1 MLKAYRN
8 KKFVFGTKSQTL
20 EALSGLLQYS
30 AIPQL
35 VRISEKDWHEK
46 ADLILDHIEEKFQ
59 GKQVAVRSSA
69 GCEDQEA
76 ESKAGQF
83 GTVLGLD
90 STNRQSLS
98 DAVDEVFASY
108 AKGEFRIRQNE
119 EVFVQEYITDSI
131 LSGVIFTQDLNTGA
145 PYYVINY
152 DDISGRTDSVTAGNH
167 LSYSLYVYR
176 NSFEMIHSPRWQAV
190 LTAVMEIEDIT
201 SENQLD
207 IEFALQKDNTVQIFQ
222 VRRIT
227 TQPNWNR
234 GITIQIEDSLRRI
247 RGFIENRMQPLP
259 GIYGSQPVYGQMPD
273 WNPAEMIGLAP
284 RQLAASLY
292 SELITNQTWRKARSL
307 MGYSEPKGQPLMVFF
322 GGQPF
327 IDVRLSFHSFIPA
340 SLPET
345 TAQKL
350 VDAWIERLKDAPELH
365 DKVEF
370 DVAITALTFDFE
382 SRFQKQMSDAGLT
395 EEEYNCF
402 KDCLSDLT
410 NRFVSGEVCP
420 IDEHIG
426 YIERLEDIRS
436 QAEQHYNEYD
446 LTTVRYLV
454 ESCLEYGTLPFSI
467 LARHGFIA
475 NSFLLSMVT
484 AGVFTEDELQAFME
498 SIETVAG
505 QLIRDTQLFGTGGLS
520 EEEFLK
526 QYGHLRPGTYDIQ
539 TSRYDQNPEYIC
551 RTGTAVEKA
560 SHTTVIEKTFS
571 LTPLQNKQIK
581 ALLERYGFKV
591 SVDDFVQYMKDAI
604 RAREYAKFMF
614 TRCISDIL
622 EYIADWGKQKGLS
635 REELSYIS
643 LHDILDTDI
652 KTNGRD
658 LEETLRKISQKN
670 QADYKVT
677 QALKLPML
685 IQEINDIY
693 IVPIR
698 ISKPNYITQKA
709 IESKVICLSDDIEKN
724 KLRDAIVVVEQADP
738 GYDWM
743 FTYGI
748 SGLITMFGGANS
760 HMAIRCAELGIPAAI
775 GCGPIIFEQVSSAK
789 RIRLDCE
796 SHRIIPLAN

>member
-1 MLKAYRN
+1 MLKAYGN

-20 EALSGLLQYS
+20 ESLSGLLQYS
-30 AIPQL
+30 SIPAL
-35 VRISEKDWHEK
+35 VRISEREWHEK
-46 ADLILDHIEEKFQ
+46 RDLVLEHIEEKFR

-90 STNRQSLS
+90 INNRQSLI
-98 DAVDEVFASY
+98 DGINEVFNSY
-108 AKGEFRIRQNE
+108 SRDEFRIKKDE
-119 EVFVQEYITDSI
+119 EVFVQEFISDTA

-167 LSYSLYVYR
+167 LSYSLYIYR
-176 NSFEMIHSPRWQAV
+176 KSFEMIHSPRWQAV
-190 LTAVMEIEDIT
+190 LTAVMEIEEIT

-234 GITIQIEDSLRRI
+234 GISIQIEDSLRRI

-259 GIYGSQPVYGQMPD
+259 GIYGCQPVYGQMPD

-292 SELITNQTWRKARSL
+292 SELITNQTWRKARNL

-327 IDVRLSFHSFIPA
+327 IDVRLSFHSFIPS
-340 SLPET
+340 SLPENI
-345 TAQKL
+345 AQKL
-350 VDAWIERLKDAPELH
+350 VDVWIERLKEAPELH

-382 SRFQKQMSDAGLT
+382 VRYQNQMAEAGLT
-395 EEEYNCF
+395 EKEYECF
-402 KDCLSDLT
+402 RECLRDLT
-410 NRFVSGEVCP
+410 YKFVSGQVSP
-420 IDEHIG
+420 ISEHIG
-426 YIERLEDIRS
+426 YIERLENIRQ

-475 NSFLLSMVT
+475 SSFLLSMVT
-484 AGVFTEDELQAFME
+484 AGVFTEEEQQAFME

-505 QLIRDTQLFGTGGLS
+505 QLIRDTQLFGTGSLS

-526 QYGHLRPGTYDIQ
+526 EYGHLRPGTYDIQ

-551 RTGTAVEKA
+551 RTGNVSELVSSPPVK
-560 SHTTVIEKTFS
+560 EKTFS
-571 LTPLQNKQIK
+571 LTPLQNKKIK
-581 ALLERYGFKV
+581 ALLERYGLDVTTDVFL
-591 SVDDFVQYMKDAI
+591 QYIRDAI

-614 TRCISDIL
+614 TRCISDVL
-622 EYIADWGKQKGLS
+622 EYIADWGKHKGLS
-635 REELSYIS
+635 REELSYIP
-643 LHDILDTDI
+643 LHDILETDI

-658 LEETLRKISQKN
+658 LEETLRQISQKN

-709 IESKVICLSDDIEKN
+709 IESPVICLSEDMEKN
-724 KLRDAIVVVEQADP
+724 RLRNAIVVVEQADP

-748 SGLITMFGGANS
+748 AGLITMFGGANS

>member
-1 MLKAYRN
+1 MLKADHK
-8 KKFVFGTKSQTL
+8 KKFAFGTKAQTL
-20 EALSGLLQYS
+20 ERLADELQNSHVPPLL
-30 AIPQL
+30 
-35 VRISEKDWHEK
+35 RISETDWRKKTE
-46 ADLILDHIEEKFQ
+46 LSLDHIQQMFQ
-59 GKQVAVRSSA
+59 GKKVAVRSSA

-83 GTVLGLD
+83 GTVLELETED
-90 STNRQSLS
+90 REILREAIDT
-98 DAVDEVFASY
+98 VFESY
-108 AKGEFRIRQNE
+108 ALEALHHQTNNE
-119 EVFVQEYITDSI
+119 IFVQEFIGDTV

-176 NSFEMIHSPRWQAV
+176 ESFEMLHSPRWQAV
-190 LTAVMEIEDIT
+190 LASVAEIEEIT

-207 IEFALQKDNTVQIFQ
+207 IEFALLKDNSVQLFQ

-234 GITIQIEDSLRRI
+234 GISLRIEDSLRRI
-247 RGFIENRMQPLP
+247 RKFIEGRMRPLP
-259 GIYGSQPVYGQMPD
+259 GIYGSQSIYGQMPD

-284 RQLAASLY
+284 RQLSASLY
-292 SELITNQTWRKARSL
+292 SELITNKTWRNARSL
-307 MGYSEPKGQPLMVFF
+307 MGYAEPKGHPLMVFL

-340 SLPET
+340 SLSAPI
-345 TAQKL
+345 AQKL
-350 VDAWIERLKDAPELH
+350 VDAWIQHLKEAPELH

-370 DVAITALTFDFE
+370 EVAITAFTFDFE
-382 SRFQKQMSDAGLT
+382 SRFEKQAAAANLT
-395 EEEYNCF
+395 EDEYNSF
-402 KDCLSDLT
+402 KESLRILT
-410 NRFVSGEVCP
+410 NDLVGGHVCL
-420 IDEHIG
+420 IKEHIE
-426 YIERLEDIRS
+426 YIERLDEIRQ
-436 QAEQHYNEYD
+436 QAELQYDGHD
-446 LTTVRYLV
+446 LTTVRHLV
-454 ESCLEYGTLPFSI
+454 EACIEYGTLPFSI

-475 NSFLLSMVT
+475 NSFLFSMISE
-484 AGVFTEDELQAFME
+484 GLFSEEEGQAFME

-505 QLIRDTQLFGTGGLS
+505 QLVRDTQLFGAGGLS
-520 EEEFLK
+520 EEEFLN

-551 RTGTAVEKA
+551 RTGMSAEPVPVTP
-560 SHTTVIEKTFS
+560 S
-571 LTPLQNKQIK
+571 LKK
-581 ALLERYGFKV
+581 
-591 SVDDFVQYMKDAI
+591 DFVLTDAQNLLLRDLLQKNGIEVTVEDFLQYIRDGI

-643 LHDILDTDI
+643 LHDILETDI

-658 LEETLRKISQKN
+658 LEEALRKISQKN
-670 QADYKVT
+670 QAEYKVT
-677 QALKLPML
+677 QALKLPMI
-685 IQEINDIY
+685 IQEVNDIY

-709 IESKVICLSDDIEKN
+709 VESQIICLSDDVEKN

-748 SGLITMFGGANS
+748 AGLITMFGGANS

-775 GCGPIIFEQVSSAK
+775 GCGPIIFEQVSNAK
-789 RIRLDCE
+789 KIRLDCE
-796 SHRIIPLAN
+796 SHRIIPLAS